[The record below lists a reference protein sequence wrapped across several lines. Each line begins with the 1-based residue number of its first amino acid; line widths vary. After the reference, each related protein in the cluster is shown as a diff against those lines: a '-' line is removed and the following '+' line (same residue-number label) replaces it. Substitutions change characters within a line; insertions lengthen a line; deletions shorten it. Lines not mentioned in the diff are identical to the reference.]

1 MMFPGSTRTLKTNPI
16 NKVQKHLLIQNKTEG
31 IIMNVS
37 KSITTL
43 SIAAF
48 ALSAVIFSAPIAE
61 AKGGVNVAPVKQVKT
76 MKAKIGVKKGSKPVK
91 QASLKQPLQ
100 IAQLDKKTEV
110 APTTEKVAEKK
121 AEKTEKAS
129 EKATKKAAA
138 KAEKAANKAEKASVK
153 ESKSTV
159 KETKPNASAK

>member
-1 MMFPGSTRTLKTNPI
+1 
-16 NKVQKHLLIQNKTEG
+16 
-31 IIMNVS
+31 MNIS

-48 ALSAVIFSAPIAE
+48 ALGAVIFSAPMAE

-76 MKAKIGVKKGSKPVK
+76 MKAKIGSKKGAKLVK
-91 QASLKQPLQ
+91 QASLKQPIQ

-110 APTTEKVAEKK
+110 APSTEKVSEKK
-121 AEKTEKAS
+121 AERT
-129 EKATKKAAA
+129 EKATKKAAV

-153 ESKSTV
+153 ESKSTA
-159 KETKPNASAK
+159 KETKPNATAK